1 MAKKNRAFFKR
12 FSKYFDTNIIWQAVL
27 GAASIICAIAVCF
40 LDRSATTILDMLKDI
55 FGTAMVFVVFVVAVH
70 HFRERFAPKKD
81 KLDYI
86 DFWDDYKEDI
96 YGDDIASFLKP
107 LVYGL
112 QAATY
117 SGEETQRLYSYI
129 EGILESK
136 KRLSTSTRGVLNMV
150 RAILLLFIK
159 TQRLN
164 EALTD
169 EEAFGTITGVLS
181 YPCETDIDDPEL
193 AAWCRIFRND
203 KLELTYECYAAGLPK
218 EQKKIYLNNAFNLID
233 KECLPLIEQQIKKN
247 PDDENYARLYISY
260 LYRNIA
266 QIKNELYKINGDEKD
281 KATADEYILKTFEL
295 REQLYNYFKNER
307 KSKTLTADYITQ
319 EYVLSLG
326 EKHDLETDL
335 TEKEKIEK
343 EIHNHY
349 DNWKLQ
355 SETRDMLLKRIA
367 EVINK
372 IEASKE

>member
-12 FSKYFDTNIIWQAVL
+12 FSKYFDANIIWQAVF

-40 LDRSATTILDMLKDI
+40 LDRSPTTIFDMLKDI
-55 FGTAMVFVVFVVAVH
+55 FGTLMVFVVFVVAIR

-96 YGDDIASFLKP
+96 YGDDITSFLKP

-117 SGEETQRLYSYI
+117 SGEETQRLYSHI
-129 EGILESK
+129 DGILKSGK
-136 KRLSTSTRGVLNMV
+136 PLTASARGVLNMV
-150 RAILLLFIK
+150 RAVLSLFIE
-159 TQRLN
+159 TTRLN
-164 EALTD
+164 KPLTNL
-169 EEAFGTITGVLS
+169 EAFEDIEKTLIHA
-181 YPCETDIDDPEL
+181 CETEIDDLEL
-193 AAWCRIFRND
+193 AAWCRIFRID
-203 KLELTYECYAAGLPK
+203 KLELAYELYAAGLEGSQREHYLRLALSK
-218 EQKKIYLNNAFNLID
+218 INECIDLITTQKD
-233 KECLPLIEQQIKKN
+233 KN
-247 PDDENYARLYISY
+247 PDDENYATLYLSY

-266 QIKNELYKINGDEKD
+266 LIKGQLYDIHKKEED
-281 KATADEYILKTFEL
+281 KATCNEYILKTYEA
-295 REQLYNYFKNER
+295 RAKLYTYFKNER
-307 KSKTLTADYITQ
+307 KTKTITADYITQ

-326 EKHDLETDL
+326 EKYDLETDL

-349 DNWKLQ
+349 DSWKLQ
-355 SETRDMLLKRIA
+355 SETRDMLLTKIT
-367 EVINK
+367 EVINN